1 MKNEFWRFSQFES
14 PFQQTHAKKDA
25 CISQFTPGGGFDFCA
40 AHKISSPGE
49 AYEPARNFVKYKIR
63 KVVVCVDELEQEHFH
78 EYKHT
83 HDHPHEHDHHDH
95 ADGHKHPHRHE
106 NTKYVQNRLARASG
120 HLQHVR
126 AMVDS
131 GEDCSDVLMQLSAV
145 IGALQSIAKVILKD
159 HLDHCVVDAVQS
171 GDTQTLDDFKKA
183 IDRYIR

>member
-1 MKNEFWRFSQFES
+1 M
-14 PFQQTHAKKDA
+14 TTL
-25 CISQFTPGGGFDFCA
+25 FTPGWGSNFRA
-40 AHKISSPGE
+40 TSEISSPGE
-49 AYEPARNFVKYKIR
+49 AYAPPQNFVKYRIR
-63 KVVVCVDELEQEHFH
+63 KVAVRVDGLEQEHFH
-78 EYKHT
+78 EHEHEHM
-83 HDHPHEHDHHDH
+83 HDHVHPHEHDH
-95 ADGHKHPHRHE
+95 ADGHKHPHHHE

-126 AMVDS
+126 AMVDE

>member
-1 MKNEFWRFSQFES
+1 MRVDDWHTEQE
-14 PFQQTHAKKDA
+14 QTH
-25 CISQFTPGGGFDFCA
+25 T
-40 AHKISSPGE
+40 HE
-49 AYEPARNFVKYKIR
+49 
-63 KVVVCVDELEQEHFH
+63 H
-78 EYKHT
+78 EYEHDHVHPHT
-83 HDHPHEHDHHDH
+83 HDGK
-95 ADGHKHPHRHE
+95 DGHTHKHPHHHE

-126 AMVDS
+126 DMVNE

>member
-1 MKNEFWRFSQFES
+1 M
-14 PFQQTHAKKDA
+14 
-25 CISQFTPGGGFDFCA
+25 
-40 AHKISSPGE
+40 
-49 AYEPARNFVKYKIR
+49 
-63 KVVVCVDELEQEHFH
+63 DELEQEHFH
-78 EYKHT
+78 EHEHT
-83 HDHPHEHDHHDH
+83 HDHDHAHPHEHDH
-95 ADGHKHPHRHE
+95 ADGHKHPHHHE

-131 GEDCSDVLMQLSAV
+131 REDCSDVLMQLSAV

>member
-1 MKNEFWRFSQFES
+1 MRL
-14 PFQQTHAKKDA
+14 
-25 CISQFTPGGGFDFCA
+25 TPGGGSVFNTA
-40 AHKISSPGE
+40 PEIVSPWE
-49 AYEPARNFVKYKIR
+49 AYDAAQNFIKYKIR
-63 KVVVCVDELEQEHFH
+63 NVAVCVDELEQEHFH
-78 EYKHT
+78 EHT
-83 HDHPHEHDHHDH
+83 HDHDHATLHGHDH
-95 ADGHKHPHRHE
+95 ADGHKHPHHHE

-126 AMVDS
+126 AMVDD

-171 GDTQTLDDFKKA
+171 GDRQTLDDFKKA

>member
-1 MKNEFWRFSQFES
+1 MNMNTRMTMRIRTSMTMRTDTSIRTIMK
-14 PFQQTHAKKDA
+14 T
-25 CISQFTPGGGFDFCA
+25 
-40 AHKISSPGE
+40 
-49 AYEPARNFVKYKIR
+49 
-63 KVVVCVDELEQEHFH
+63 
-78 EYKHT
+78 
-83 HDHPHEHDHHDH
+83 
-95 ADGHKHPHRHE
+95 
-106 NTKYVQNRLARASG
+106 TKYVQNRLARASG

>member
-1 MKNEFWRFSQFES
+1 M
-14 PFQQTHAKKDA
+14 
-25 CISQFTPGGGFDFCA
+25 
-40 AHKISSPGE
+40 
-49 AYEPARNFVKYKIR
+49 
-63 KVVVCVDELEQEHFH
+63 DELEQEHFH
-78 EYKHT
+78 EHEHT
-83 HDHPHEHDHHDH
+83 HDYDHAHPHEHDH
-95 ADGHKHPHRHE
+95 ADDHKHLHHHE

-126 AMVDS
+126 AMVDEA
-131 GEDCSDVLMQLSAV
+131 EDCSDVLMQLSAV

>member
-1 MKNEFWRFSQFES
+1 M
-14 PFQQTHAKKDA
+14 QQKLLRLVRSEADSEAQAEQIVTTLTSDA
-25 CISQFTPGGGFDFCA
+25 AVPATPA
-40 AHKISSPGE
+40 
-49 AYEPARNFVKYKIR
+49 
-63 KVVVCVDELEQEHFH
+63 
-78 EYKHT
+78 HT
-83 HDHPHEHDHHDH
+83 HDHEHAHPHEHDH
-95 ADGHKHPHRHE
+95 ADGHKHLHHHE

>member
-1 MKNEFWRFSQFES
+1 M
-14 PFQQTHAKKDA
+14 
-25 CISQFTPGGGFDFCA
+25 
-40 AHKISSPGE
+40 
-49 AYEPARNFVKYKIR
+49 
-63 KVVVCVDELEQEHFH
+63 DELDQEHFH
-78 EYKHT
+78 EHEHT
-83 HDHPHEHDHHDH
+83 HDHPHEYDHHDH
-95 ADGHKHPHRHE
+95 ADGHKHLHHHE

>member
-1 MKNEFWRFSQFES
+1 MDDWNTEK
-14 PFQQTHAKKDA
+14 
-25 CISQFTPGGGFDFCA
+25 
-40 AHKISSPGE
+40 
-49 AYEPARNFVKYKIR
+49 
-63 KVVVCVDELEQEHFH
+63 EHSHVH
-78 EYKHT
+78 EYEHVHPHT
-83 HDHPHEHDHHDH
+83 HDCEDAHEHPHTHAHEEEH
-95 ADGHKHPHRHE
+95 AHKHPHHPE

-126 AMVDS
+126 AMVDE

>member
-1 MKNEFWRFSQFES
+1 MNMNTRMTTSM
-14 PFQQTHAKKDA
+14 
-25 CISQFTPGGGFDFCA
+25 
-40 AHKISSPGE
+40 
-49 AYEPARNFVKYKIR
+49 RIR
-63 KVVVCVDELEQEHFH
+63 TSMTMRTATSIL
-78 EYKHT
+78 
-83 HDHPHEHDHHDH
+83 HH
-95 ADGHKHPHRHE
+95 HE

>member
-1 MKNEFWRFSQFES
+1 M
-14 PFQQTHAKKDA
+14 HMD
-25 CISQFTPGGGFDFCA
+25 G
-40 AHKISSPGE
+40 H
-49 AYEPARNFVKYKIR
+49 
-63 KVVVCVDELEQEHFH
+63 ELEQVPA
-78 EYKHT
+78 
-83 HDHPHEHDHHDH
+83 HDHSHPHDHD
-95 ADGHKHPHRHE
+95 ADGHGHPHRHE

-171 GDTQTLDDFKKA
+171 GDTQTLDDFKKPSTA
-183 IDRYIR
+183 IFAEEERHARQKF

>member
-1 MKNEFWRFSQFES
+1 MPVIEQKTTNKNKVDFDLNRLDKSKTTIFS
-14 PFQQTHAKKDA
+14 
-25 CISQFTPGGGFDFCA
+25 
-40 AHKISSPGE
+40 
-49 AYEPARNFVKYKIR
+49 KYPNIKIR
-63 KVVVCVDELEQEHFH
+63 EAVVRVDDWNTEQKHDH
-78 EYKHT
+78 DHVHPHT
-83 HDHPHEHDHHDH
+83 HDSEDAHEHPHTHAHEEEH
-95 ADGHKHPHRHE
+95 AHKHPHHHE

-126 AMVDS
+126 AMVDE

-171 GDTQTLDDFKKA
+171 GDTQTLEDFKKA

>member
-1 MKNEFWRFSQFES
+1 MRCGNPSQ
-14 PFQQTHAKKDA
+14 
-25 CISQFTPGGGFDFCA
+25 
-40 AHKISSPGE
+40 ISSPGE
-49 AYEPARNFVKYKIR
+49 AYGAARKTVKYKNR
-63 KVVVCVDELEQEHFH
+63 KAVVRVDDWHTEQEQTHTHEH
-78 EYKHT
+78 EYEHDHVHPHT
-83 HDHPHEHDHHDH
+83 HDGK
-95 ADGHKHPHRHE
+95 DGHTHKHPHHHE

-126 AMVDS
+126 AMVDE

>member
-1 MKNEFWRFSQFES
+1 MDG
-14 PFQQTHAKKDA
+14 H
-25 CISQFTPGGGFDFCA
+25 
-40 AHKISSPGE
+40 
-49 AYEPARNFVKYKIR
+49 
-63 KVVVCVDELEQEHFH
+63 ELEQVPA
-78 EYKHT
+78 
-83 HDHPHEHDHHDH
+83 HDHSHPHDHD
-95 ADGHKHPHRHE
+95 ADSHGHPHRHE

-171 GDTQTLDDFKKA
+171 GDTQTISKKPSTA
-183 IDRYIR
+183 IFAEEERHDRQEF

>member
-1 MKNEFWRFSQFES
+1 MTA
-14 PFQQTHAKKDA
+14 P
-25 CISQFTPGGGFDFCA
+25 FTPGGGSDFCA

-49 AYEPARNFVKYKIR
+49 AYESARNFVKYKKR
-63 KVVVCVDELEQEHFH
+63 KVAECVDELEQEHFH
-78 EYKHT
+78 EHEHT
-83 HDHPHEHDHHDH
+83 HDYDHAHPHEHDH
-95 ADGHKHPHRHE
+95 ADDHKHPHHHE

-126 AMVDS
+126 AMVDE